1 MGRCSSVGLPPPSK
15 ALVMLTSSTIGCRCD
30 AGPQDQSQRGHRIQL
45 RLFER
50 SRRFDLKGNG
60 CIDTP
65 SKYYAVDLVLRNA
78 KLGFR
83 QNEYNHLMENAIY
96 NELRYR
102 GYSVDVGVIGIRDY
116 KDGKR

>member
-1 MGRCSSVGLPPPSK
+1 MQGLRIKVDGATVSNYVSH
-15 ALVMLTSSTIGCRCD
+15 LED
-30 AGPQDQSQRGHRIQL
+30 AF
-45 RLFER
+45 LFER

-83 QNEYNHLMENAIY
+83 
-96 NELRYR
+96 
-102 GYSVDVGVIGIRDY
+102 
-116 KDGKR
+116 